1 MMHNVILLV
10 LIPYEINIAPN
21 SEVAY
26 TIDYLKKE
34 FKKRESN
41 APNNVIT

>member
-1 MMHNVILLV
+1 M

-21 SEVAY
+21 SGVAY

-34 FKKRESN
+34 FEKRELN
-41 APNNVIT
+41 DPNNVIT

>member
-21 SEVAY
+21 SGVAY
-26 TIDYLKKE
+26 TIDYSKKE
-34 FKKRESN
+34 FEKRESN

>member
-1 MMHNVILLV
+1 M

-21 SEVAY
+21 SGVAY
-26 TIDYLKKE
+26 TIDYSKKE

-41 APNNVIT
+41 APNNMIA

>member
-1 MMHNVILLV
+1 MLHNVILLM

-21 SEVAY
+21 SGVAY
-26 TIDYLKKE
+26 TIDYSKKE

-41 APNNVIT
+41 APNNMIA